1 MQAAEFD
8 NAEGQQ
14 TAADALGVR
23 LASLFDELKAER
35 RDYEDRWLQNLRMYR
50 GEYGPDV
57 HIPKGRSRA
66 FLRLTR
72 IKVRSMD
79 SRLLDMLFPSGRN
92 DSFALA
98 ATPDPDVDPE
108 FIAEIAARYEQ
119 KVGETPPQ
127 EELENLVQE
136 HAKQSCEAMETK
148 IRDQLIEL
156 RYKAACRDVFH
167 QGHLF
172 GTGVLKGPMADYKE
186 RTGYRMTGA
195 NSYEFYREPETTPY
209 FESVRLW
216 DVYPDMSVTDVADA
230 EYVYQRH
237 VMSKQDL
244 RGLAAR
250 ADFDNQRILDYLKQI
265 PEGDAEQQY
274 WEEET
279 RNINEQMDG
288 VRQRIKGKYEVL
300 EYWGYVDGQ
309 DLIEAGVDI
318 DDPHV
323 EYMANIWVLGGR
335 TVKAVL
341 APYDSQR
348 LPYYFYHYEK
358 DDTSIFGVGV
368 PEIGEDTQNLANAAN
383 RAMIDN
389 AAITVGP
396 QAEVN
401 IDLLDADEDPRDVYP
416 MKVWLRSG
424 RGAEGANRAVNFFS
438 PPNHTGQ
445 LLSMVETFRVW
456 NDEVTGIP
464 SYMHGDSDIS
474 GAGKTASGLSMLMS
488 AANLTMK
495 DAVENFDQGITVPFL
510 KEMYSWN
517 MKYTE
522 EEKIKGDYEVK
533 ATGSTSLVAKEVRVQ
548 NLQNFLSLTANE
560 GDQRLVD
567 RRKMLETMLKE
578 MELPEHLLRSE
589 KETDYILQLEQ
600 AVQQMQQQMQQV
612 MGAAADERGQV

>member
-1 MQAAEFD
+1 
-8 NAEGQQ
+8 
-14 TAADALGVR
+14 
-23 LASLFDELKAER
+23 
-35 RDYEDRWLQNLRMYR
+35 
-50 GEYGPDV
+50 
-57 HIPKGRSRA
+57 
-66 FLRLTR
+66 
-72 IKVRSMD
+72 
-79 SRLLDMLFPSGRN
+79 
-92 DSFALA
+92 
-98 ATPDPDVDPE
+98 
-108 FIAEIAARYEQ
+108 
-119 KVGETPPQ
+119 
-127 EELENLVQE
+127 
-136 HAKQSCEAMETK
+136 
-148 IRDQLIEL
+148 
-156 RYKAACRDVFH
+156 
-167 QGHLF
+167 
-172 GTGVLKGPMADYKE
+172 
-186 RTGYRMTGA
+186 
-195 NSYEFYREPETTPY
+195 
-209 FESVRLW
+209 
-216 DVYPDMSVTDVADA
+216 
-230 EYVYQRH
+230 
-237 VMSKQDL
+237 
-244 RGLAAR
+244 
-250 ADFDNQRILDYLKQI
+250 
-265 PEGDAEQQY
+265 
-274 WEEET
+274 
-279 RNINEQMDG
+279 MDG

-335 TVKAVL
+335 TAKAVL

-368 PEIGEDTQNLANAAN
+368 PEIGEDTQNLANSAN

-438 PPNHTGQ
+438 PPNHTNQ

-560 GDQRLVD
+560 GDQKLVD